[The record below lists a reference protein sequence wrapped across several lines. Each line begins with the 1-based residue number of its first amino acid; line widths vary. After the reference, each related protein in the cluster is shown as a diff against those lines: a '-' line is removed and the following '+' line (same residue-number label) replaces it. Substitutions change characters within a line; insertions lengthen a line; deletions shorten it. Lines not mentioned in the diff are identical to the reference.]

1 MPRDALQTPVWADYS
16 WQMSFGERFALEGLL
31 SQLRP
36 ALAIEI
42 GTAEGGSL
50 RRIAA
55 HAGEV
60 HSFDIEPKVAELG
73 DDLPNVVFHIGDSA
87 ELLPTTLAE
96 LAAAGR
102 NVDFVLVDGDHSSE
116 GVERDA
122 RALLDSDACRETTIV
137 FHDAA
142 NDDVRAGLAR
152 LDLPGHPKVS
162 ACFLDFVPGYM
173 CRPDH
178 PRFPFAIWNGLALV
192 VLGERGEEVIG
203 DRDHLEVPDLY
214 RRARETSVATVRGD
228 G

>member
-1 MPRDALQTPVWADYS
+1 MPRDALQTQVWADDS
-16 WQMSFGERFALEGLL
+16 SQMSFGERFALEGLL
-31 SQLRP
+31 SQLTPR
-36 ALAIEI
+36 LAIEI

-60 HSFDIEPKVAELG
+60 HSFDIEPKVAELAKE
-73 DDLPNVVFHIGDSA
+73 LPNVVFHTGDSA
-87 ELLPTTLAE
+87 EVLPATLAE

-102 NVDFVLVDGDHSSE
+102 NVDFALVDGDHSSE

-152 LDLPGHPKVS
+152 LDLPAHPRVS
-162 ACFLDFVPGYM
+162 ACLLDFVPGYL

-178 PRFPFAIWNGLALV
+178 PRFPAAIWNGLALV

-203 DRDHLEVPDLY
+203 DRDHLEVPDVY
-214 RRARETSVATVRGD
+214 RRVRDEIRGYRQP
-228 G
+228 

>member
-1 MPRDALQTPVWADYS
+1 MPRDALRTPVWADYS

-31 SQLRP
+31 SQLAP

-50 RRIAA
+50 RRVAA
-55 HAGEV
+55 HAREV
-60 HSFDIEPKVAELG
+60 HSFDIEPKVAELREE
-73 DDLPNVVFHIGDSA
+73 LPNVVFHIGDSA
-87 ELLPTTLAE
+87 ELLPATLAE
-96 LAAAGR
+96 LAAARR
-102 NVDFVLVDGDHSSE
+102 NVDFALVDGDHSSE

-137 FHDAA
+137 FHDTA

-152 LDLPGHPKVS
+152 LDLLSHPKVA
-162 ACFLDFVPGYM
+162 ACFLDFVPGYL

-178 PRFPFAIWNGLALV
+178 PRFPSGIWNGLGLV

-203 DRDHLEVPDLY
+203 DRDHLEVPEVY
-214 RRARETSVATVRGD
+214 RRVRDEIRGYRPR
-228 G
+228 